1 MTNQMTISAKRVVWE
16 IRVPPG
22 KYVLGDPCYCFPNH
36 EDWIALGDSCGW
48 FEDSPVGIITF
59 NGTTYNVLG
68 FHTRYGDGTYND
80 NQGNRYPVDAG
91 MIGLVPYELASSN
104 GTEFNEEL
112 HQLIEFKHG
121 AICTSNDGDLWF
133 GKYHIDTND
142 TDEDEY

>member
-36 EDWIALGDSCGW
+36 DDWIALGDSCGW

-68 FHTRYGDGTYND
+68 FHTKYGDGTYND

-104 GTEFNEEL
+104 GTEFDPDL
-112 HQLIEFKHG
+112 HQLVEFKHG
-121 AICTSNDGDLWF
+121 VICTSNDGDLWF
-133 GKYHIDTND
+133 GKYHIDT